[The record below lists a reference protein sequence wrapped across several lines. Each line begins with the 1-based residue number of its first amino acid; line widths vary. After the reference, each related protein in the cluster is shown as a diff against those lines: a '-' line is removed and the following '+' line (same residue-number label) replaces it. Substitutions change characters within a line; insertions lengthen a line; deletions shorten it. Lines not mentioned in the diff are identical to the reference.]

1 MKKYLL
7 ALAAVAAVATAQAQV
22 TVYGKINQYYDNT
35 KTGTAASDTTM
46 TSDLSHFGIRAT
58 EDLGGGLKANV
69 TVETLILAND
79 PKNGADT
86 KLGDRQSTVGLS
98 NKFGSV
104 DLGRKT
110 HTLFGT
116 LASNDPFGHFIGS
129 VSADVHNTRNLRF
142 SNGTFVAANVGPAR
156 VSYDRTT
163 GDISGTEAYSAGAS
177 TDIGPVTA
185 SYARFEQGVEKT
197 DLYAARAQFGGTGVY
212 YSYSDNK
219 GTTPTKGQ
227 MIGASQQL
235 GGTPVTVKASWGQVR
250 DGIKA
255 YNLGAEYAF
264 SKRTTAQ
271 AVYRNV
277 DGVTGAGDIRQVAVG
292 LQHVF

>member
-7 ALAAVAAVATAQAQV
+7 ALAAMAVMATAQAQV
-22 TVYGKINQYYDNT
+22 SVYGKVNQYYNNT
-35 KTGTAASDTTM
+35 KTGTAAADTAM
-46 TSDLSHFGIRAT
+46 TSDVSHIGFTAT

-69 TVETLILAND
+69 KVETLLIAND

-98 NKFGSV
+98 NKLGSV

-110 HTLFGT
+110 HGLFVG

-142 SNGTFVAANVGPAR
+142 SNGTFVTAKVGPAR
-156 VSYDRTT
+156 LGYDRST
-163 GDISGTEAYSAGAS
+163 GDVSGTDGYAATASA
-177 TDIGPVTA
+177 DIGPVTA
-185 SYARFEQGVEKT
+185 TYVRFEQGVDKT
-197 DLYAARAQFGGTGVY
+197 DLYAARAQFGGTGVFA
-212 YSYSDNK
+212 SYSDNQ
-219 GTTPTKGQ
+219 GTTPTKGSL
-227 MIGASQQL
+227 IGASQKL
-235 GGTPVTVKASWGQVR
+235 GATPVTVKASWAQVQN
-250 DGIKA
+250 GIKA
-255 YNLGAEYAF
+255 YNVGAEYAF

-277 DGVTGAGDIRQVAVG
+277 EGTTAAGDIRQVAVG

>member
-7 ALAAVAAVATAQAQV
+7 ALVALAAMATAQAQV
-22 TVYGKINQYYDNT
+22 TVYGKVNQYYNNT
-35 KTGTAASDTTM
+35 KTGTAGSDTAM
-46 TSDLSHFGIRAT
+46 TSDLSNIGFRAT

-69 TVETLILAND
+69 TIETLILAND
-79 PKNGADT
+79 PNNGAAT

-110 HTLFGT
+110 HGLFGA

-129 VSADVHNTRNLRF
+129 VSADVHNTRDLRF
-142 SNGTFVAANVGPAR
+142 SNGTFLTTNVGPAR
-156 VSYDRTT
+156 LSYDRST
-163 GDISGTEAYSAGAS
+163 GDVSGTDAFAVGAS
-177 TDIGPVTA
+177 ADIGPVVA
-185 SYARFEQGVEKT
+185 SYARYEKGTEKT
-197 DLYAARAQFGGTGVY
+197 DLYAARAQFGGTGIFA
-212 YSYSDNK
+212 SYSDNQ
-219 GTTPTKGQ
+219 GATPTKGSLV
-227 MIGASQQL
+227 GASQKL
-235 GGTPVTVKASWGQVR
+235 GATPVTVKASWAQVQN
-250 DGIKA
+250 GIKA
-255 YNLGAEYAF
+255 YNVGAEYAF

-277 DGVTGAGDIRQVAVG
+277 EGVTNAGDIRQVAVG

>member
-7 ALAAVAAVATAQAQV
+7 ALAAVAAMATAQAQV
-22 TVYGKINQYYDNT
+22 AVYGKVNQYYNNT
-35 KTGTAASDTTM
+35 KTGTAASDTSM
-46 TSDLSHFGIRAT
+46 TSDVSHIGFTAT

-69 TVETLILAND
+69 KVETLLIAND

-110 HTLFGT
+110 HGLFVG

-142 SNGTFVAANVGPAR
+142 SNGTFVTANVGPAR
-156 VSYDRTT
+156 LGYDRTT
-163 GDISGTEAYSAGAS
+163 GDITGTEAYAASASA
-177 TDIGPVTA
+177 DLGPVTA
-185 SYARFEQGVEKT
+185 TYVRYEQGVEKT
-197 DLYAARAQFGGTGVY
+197 DFLAARAQFGGTGVFA
-212 YSYSDNK
+212 SYSDNQ
-219 GTTPTKGQ
+219 GATPTKGTL
-227 MIGASQQL
+227 IGASQQL
-235 GGTPVTVKASWGQVR
+235 GASPVTLKASWGQVK

-255 YNLGAEYAF
+255 YNVGAEYAF

-277 DGVTGAGDIRQVAVG
+277 EGTTAAGDIRQVAVG